1 MKKIT
6 KKLNIKLKILLGKKT
21 NLRQTIYTL
30 KELWKTMKSIGLP
43 SKVFQ
48 SSLGLFSFCLRLVS

>member
-6 KKLNIKLKILLGKKT
+6 KKLNINLLGKKT

-30 KELWKTMKSIGLP
+30 KELWKTMKSMGLTI
-43 SKVFQ
+43 
-48 SSLGLFSFCLRLVS
+48 